1 MILRK
6 FIRYFYKFLVKHI
19 LFLRDPEQVHD
30 FFTKVGFY
38 LGKKTIAKKFISYCL
53 NYSYPSLKQKLW
65 NIEFENPVGLAAG
78 FDKNGYLYP
87 LMSSIGFGFA
97 EVGTVTYLP
106 YEGNPKPRLYRL
118 PKSKGII
125 VNYGLKNM
133 GVEKIVFRLKNYPIF
148 IPRIISVGRSNN
160 PSVVGVEKSIEDI
173 FLCLQYLLNHNNIA
187 NIYEIN
193 ISCPNIDNRDL
204 FFHPKNLEKLLT
216 KISELNISQPIFIKM
231 PINLPWEEFKQLV
244 EVAINFNIKA
254 LVIGNLNKDFN
265 SKDIFDKIPENIKGA
280 ISGKPTRDLSNDL
293 IYKTYAFYGEKI
305 KIIGVG
311 GIFSSYDAYEK
322 IKRGASLVQ
331 LITGM
336 IYEGPQLIGEINEGL
351 VKLLHQDGFQ
361 NIEEAIGFYHKNT
374 K

>member
-1 MILRK
+1 MILSK
-6 FIRYFYKFLVKHI
+6 FIKFGYKFLAKPI
-19 LFLRDPEQVHD
+19 LFLQDPEKVHD
-30 FFTKVGFY
+30 FTTKVGFY
-38 LGKKTIAKKFISYCL
+38 LGKKTAAKKIISYCL
-53 NYSYPSLKQKLW
+53 KYSHPSLKQKLW
-65 NIEFENPVGLAAG
+65 NIDFENPVGLAAG

-133 GVEKIVFRLKNYPIF
+133 GVEKIISRLKNYPIS

-173 FLCLQYLLNHNNIA
+173 FLCLQHLLNHNNIA

-204 FFHPKNLEKLLT
+204 FFHPKNLEKLLA

-254 LVIGNLNKDFN
+254 LVIGNLNKNFN

-280 ISGKPTRDLSNDL
+280 ISGKPTMDLSNDL
-293 IYKTYAFYGEKI
+293 IYKTYATYGDRI

-311 GIFSSYDAYEK
+311 GIFSPYDAYEK
-322 IKRGASLVQ
+322 IKKGASLVQ

-351 VKLLHQDGFQ
+351 VKLLQQDGFQ
-361 NIEEAIGFYHKNT
+361 NIEEAIGFYHKDT